1 MQVTKIEATAQ
12 QRAVVRYAAYARV
25 SRNTED
31 QLQSFA
37 SQLRYYN
44 TLFNDSSSEILV
56 ELYAD
61 EGLTGTDLEKRTD
74 FKRMMADARQHKFD
88 RIICKSVTRFA
99 RNTKDCLSA
108 IRELKSLGI
117 TVYFEENKI
126 DTMAVSGEVLITLLG
141 LSAQNE
147 SVSISKNERWSIR
160 NRMANGTYVA
170 YPAPFGY
177 KFEGKTMKIMDERAE
192 IVRKIY
198 SDFLNGTSVE
208 RIAKELTEKTD
219 RKWSSS
225 AVRCVLTNE
234 KYTGDSVFQKNYT
247 TDTLPF
253 TVKRNKGEVPMYHVS
268 NTHEGIISKEDYNK
282 VQELIKLK
290 GRHTRGKISSPRPL
304 TKMMRCGECG
314 SVFRKIENRDKISW
328 ECYDRNHSKK
338 SCSIQRIPEETIY
351 DAFIRLFNKLKANY
365 RVILN
370 PVIYQLEKLRA
381 KQKTDNVQAMQIQ
394 SEIIAVREQNYQLS
408 RLNSLGI
415 IADDVYAA
423 QRRELD
429 GKLNRYKQE
438 LLSVS
443 SSDDT
448 DNIIEQISFLVSV
461 LESEPYQIGFN
472 PVLFEQL
479 VKSITVI
486 SNDTLR
492 FTMFGNIEFNEEIKK
507 GRRRK

>member
-1 MQVTKIEATAQ
+1 MQVTKIEASAQ
-12 QRAVVRYAAYARV
+12 HRAVVRYAAYARV

-44 TLFNDSSSEILV
+44 TLFTNSSSEILV

-160 NRMANGTYVA
+160 NRMSNGTYVA

-192 IVRKIY
+192 IVRRIY
-198 SDFLNGTSVE
+198 RDFLNGTSIE
-208 RIAKELTEKTD
+208 GIAKELTEETD
-219 RKWSSS
+219 KKWSRS
-225 AVRCVLTNE
+225 AVSGILTNE
-234 KYTGDSVFQKNYT
+234 KYTGDSIFQKNYT

-253 TVKRNKGEVPMYHVS
+253 TVKRNKGEVPM
-268 NTHEGIISKEDYNK
+268 
-282 VQELIKLK
+282 KLK
-290 GRHTRGKISSPRPL
+290 NGAIIQHTIKRG
-304 TKMMRCGECG
+304 
-314 SVFRKIENRDKISW
+314 ENN
-328 ECYDRNHSKK
+328 E
-338 SCSIQRIPEETIY
+338 
-351 DAFIRLFNKLKANY
+351 
-365 RVILN
+365 
-370 PVIYQLEKLRA
+370 
-381 KQKTDNVQAMQIQ
+381 
-394 SEIIAVREQNYQLS
+394 
-408 RLNSLGI
+408 
-415 IADDVYAA
+415 
-423 QRRELD
+423 RR
-429 GKLNRYKQE
+429 
-438 LLSVS
+438 S
-443 SSDDT
+443 
-448 DNIIEQISFLVSV
+448 
-461 LESEPYQIGFN
+461 
-472 PVLFEQL
+472 
-479 VKSITVI
+479 
-486 SNDTLR
+486 
-492 FTMFGNIEFNEEIKK
+492 
-507 GRRRK
+507 

>member
-1 MQVTKIEATAQ
+1 MQVTKIEASAQ
-12 QRAVVRYAAYARV
+12 HRAVVRYAAYARV

-44 TLFNDSSSEILV
+44 TLFTNSSSEILV

-160 NRMANGTYVA
+160 NRMSNGTYVA

-192 IVRKIY
+192 IVRRIY
-198 SDFLNGTSVE
+198 RDFLNGTSIE
-208 RIAKELTEKTD
+208 GIAKELTEETD
-219 RKWSSS
+219 KKWSRS
-225 AVRCVLTNE
+225 AVSGILTNE
-234 KYTGDSVFQKNYT
+234 KYTGDSIFQKNYT

-304 TKMMRCGECG
+304 TKMIRCGECG
-314 SVFRKIENRDKISW
+314 SVFRKIENRGKVSW

-338 SCSIQRIPEETIY
+338 TCSIQRIPEETI
-351 DAFIRLFNKLKANY
+351 
-365 RVILN
+365 
-370 PVIYQLEKLRA
+370 IYQLEKLRA

-461 LESEPYQIGFN
+461 LENEPYQIGFN

-507 GRRRK
+507 GRSRK